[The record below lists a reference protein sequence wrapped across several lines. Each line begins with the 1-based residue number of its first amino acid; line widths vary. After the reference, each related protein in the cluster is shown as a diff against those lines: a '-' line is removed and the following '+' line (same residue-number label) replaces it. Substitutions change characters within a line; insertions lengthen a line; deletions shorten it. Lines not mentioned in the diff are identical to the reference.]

1 MNSIP
6 GVVAI
11 PAAPGASPGL
21 IMIST
26 GDTADRRNPAPVN
39 SWFIPLLKGFL
50 RSQGAGS
57 LPSTVSQL
65 VKVSFYLQFE
75 FPFFSVSIN
84 NLCWLPSIIFCQGPW
99 GQFVLKSLVFTP
111 QMLGNSGR
119 WVTRKDL
126 KQLRYGFPKWYI
138 SHWESK
144 QKNTFNKAMN
154 DPIHSC
160 FCIFNWNNQ
169 DDNPHTLELHPNW
182 LVVSTILKNTK
193 VSWDDYLITLHI
205 LREKNM
211 FQTTNQDIYWIIG

>member
-1 MNSIP
+1 MFCAVFLMTNSIP

-11 PAAPGASPGL
+11 PTAPGASPGL

-26 GDTADRRNPAPVN
+26 GDTVPVN
-39 SWFIPLLKGFL
+39 SWFIPLFLGFL
-50 RSQGAGS
+50 PSQGAGS
-57 LPSTVSQL
+57 LPSTVSQF
-65 VKVSFYLQFE
+65 VKVSFYFLQFE
-75 FPFFSVSIN
+75 FPLFSVSIR

-119 WVTRKDL
+119 WVPRKDL
-126 KQLRYGFPKWYI
+126 KQLRYGFPKWCI

-144 QKNTFNKAMN
+144 QKNTFDKAMN

-160 FCIFNWNNQ
+160 FCIFNWNNH
-169 DDNPHTLELHPNW
+169 DNNPHTLELHPNW
-182 LVVSTILKNTK
+182 LVLSTILKNMK
-193 VSWDDYLITLHI
+193 VSWDDYGKI
-205 LREKNM
+205 KAM